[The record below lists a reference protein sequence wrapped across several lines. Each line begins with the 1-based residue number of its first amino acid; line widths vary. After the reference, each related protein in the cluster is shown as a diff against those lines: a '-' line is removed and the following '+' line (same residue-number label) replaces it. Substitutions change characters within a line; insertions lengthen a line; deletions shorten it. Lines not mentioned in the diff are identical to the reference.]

1 MRSLAFSTRGRGVNA
16 CDRKCF
22 EWCSKAADEG
32 DAAAM
37 NNVGLFFLAGEGTDQ
52 DLAAGIAWMKQAGQC
67 GYAQAYC
74 NLARFYDS
82 GEFLSKM
89 LI

>member
-1 MRSLAFSTRGRGVNA
+1 
-16 CDRKCF
+16 
-22 EWCSKAADEG
+22 
-32 DAAAM
+32 M

-82 GEFLSKM
+82 GEFLEQDVNLALEYHRLAADGVTCNRSM
-89 LI
+89 TWV